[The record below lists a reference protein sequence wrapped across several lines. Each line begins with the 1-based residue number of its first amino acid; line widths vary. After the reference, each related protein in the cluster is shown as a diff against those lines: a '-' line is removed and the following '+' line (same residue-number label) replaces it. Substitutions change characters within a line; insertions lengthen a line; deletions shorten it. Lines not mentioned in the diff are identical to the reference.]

1 MTSGRRTISRLWE
14 AHRKARLVVAAVM
27 CGLLPPLIYLA
38 LAAEPL
44 KVAGL
49 PVT

>member
-1 MTSGRRTISRLWE
+1 MNPVRLNVSLFLENRRTAML
-14 AHRKARLVVAAVM
+14 VAAVAW
-27 CGLLPPLIYLA
+27 GLLVPLAYLA

-44 KVAGL
+44 KVGGL

>member
-1 MTSGRRTISRLWE
+1 MQSVQRTIFQSWE
-14 AHRKARLVVAAVM
+14 VRRKAMLVVAAVTS
-27 CGLLPPLIYLA
+27 GLLIALLDLA

-44 KVAGL
+44 KVGGL

>member
-1 MTSGRRTISRLWE
+1 
-14 AHRKARLVVAAVM
+14 VAAVM
-27 CGLLPPLIYLA
+27 LGLLIPLIYLA

>member
-1 MTSGRRTISRLWE
+1 MISGRRVISQFWE
-14 AHRKARLVVAAVM
+14 AHRKVRLVVAAVM
-27 CGLLPPLIYLA
+27 LGLLIPLIDLA